1 MTEDTRAA
9 VENDPIIAVCLR
21 GDVEALRDLLNAGT
35 SPDTCTAQGVS
46 VLLVAVQQGR
56 EPCVKALLDAGADPE
71 FAGFLI
77 GGSVLDAVVNDEW
90 AQHIL
95 PAIRLL
101 AKRSLQATLDAALNS
116 ASLFAPIEVVECLLE
131 CGANPNADT
140 RGLYTPLQNA
150 ADRSSV
156 RTLRLLLEYG
166 ADPTV
171 RTLNGDSAFDVALL
185 AEAPDCLRLLR
196 EWSTKQRI
204 P

>member
-1 MTEDTRAA
+1 MADDARV
-9 VENDPIIAVCLR
+9 VENDSIIAVCLR
-21 GDVEALRDLLNAGT
+21 GDVDALRELLNTGT
-35 SPDTCTAQGVS
+35 SPDTCTPQGVS
-46 VLLVAVQQGR
+46 ALLVAVQQGR
-56 EPCVKALLDAGADPE
+56 EPCVKVLLDAGADPE

-101 AKRSLQATLDAALNS
+101 AKRSQQATIDAALNS

-140 RGLYTPLQNA
+140 HGKYTPLMNA
-150 ADRSSV
+150 ADRSSL
-156 RTLRLLLEYG
+156 RTLSLLLEYG
-166 ADPTV
+166 ADPTA
-171 RTLNGDSAFDVALL
+171 RTLNGDSAIDIAVH
-185 AEAPDCLRLLR
+185 AEAPDCLRMLR
-196 EWSTKQRI
+196 EWSIKRKI